1 MKERTVFCSVLS
13 LLSVKKGKIF
23 AIRVRKTTVRVE
35 IKTNIKKFDNIFP
48 KDTPFERGLL
58 RERRKSVKL
67 NGKSENAKNFSRKI
81 KFSGGKEIEK
91 QNSKT
96 IFTVRG

>member
-48 KDTPFERGLL
+48 KDTPFERELL
-58 RERRKSVKL
+58 CERRKSVKL
-67 NGKSENAKNFSRKI
+67 NGKKRKREKFFAKNKI
-81 KFSGGKEIEK
+81 FG
-91 QNSKT
+91 
-96 IFTVRG
+96 R

>member
-58 RERRKSVKL
+58 CERRKSVKL
-67 NGKSENAKNFSRKI
+67 NGKKRKREKFFAKNKI
-81 KFSGGKEIEK
+81 SGGKEIEK